1 VLDRYLKARLPD
13 LLSVMGSMEALHQ
26 LFTRQMP
33 LLPDIRG
40 LGMRLVGNS
49 GPCKRLL
56 MRNSTGLALPLPRR
70 IV

>member
-1 VLDRYLKARLPD
+1 
-13 LLSVMGSMEALHQ
+13 
-26 LFTRQMP
+26 
-33 LLPDIRG
+33 
-40 LGMRLVGNS
+40 MRLVGNS